1 MIILTKNNFKE
12 VVEILLNYEKG
23 MRSNDEC
30 FSSSDVRREIEARND
45 VDKVLTLL
53 VKKGVNIEKELA
65 ELAEKFDTNFINGDG
80 FIESDKDFSIKFK
93 SILFDRYISQNHP
106 EYFVE
111 DEPILELTP
120 FYSELEIGSSR
131 FTYQYWNVSED
142 AIKYLNS
149 TCSIFKSAS
158 EVLEKTLNYYNT
170 GGKIKEIQCIRD
182 NFRSD
187 DVNCSQYVIYTEGE
201 SYNHALMINMGGFYK
216 DAILFNTRC
225 NKTEYIFLLEGTNK
239 WSLRGYSDKMNE
251 QVLKSLKEFEGY
263 KKNVK

>member
-1 MIILTKNNFKE
+1 MIILTRNNFKE
-12 VVEILLNYEKG
+12 MVEILLNYERG
-23 MRSNDEC
+23 MRSNSEC

-45 VDKVLTLL
+45 VDKILRLL
-53 VKKGVNIEKELA
+53 VKEGVDIEKELA
-65 ELAEKFDTNFINGDG
+65 ELAEEFDTNFINGDD
-80 FIESDKDFSIKFK
+80 FKESNDDFSIKFK
-93 SILFDRYISQNHP
+93 SILFDRYISKNHP

-111 DEPILELTP
+111 DAPIVEIKEHCK
-120 FYSELEIGSSR
+120 ELEIGSSR

-158 EVLEKTLNYYNT
+158 EILEKTLNYYNT
-170 GGKIKEIQCIRD
+170 GGKIKEIHCIKD
-182 NFRSD
+182 NFKND

-251 QVLKSLKEFEGY
+251 QVLKVLSEFESY
-263 KKNVK
+263 KKNI